1 MQLTRREHEFVASP
15 PQKLRF
21 RQAFTLV
28 ELLVVIAIIGILV
41 GLLLPAVQ
49 AAREAAR
56 RSQCVNNLMQLG
68 LAVHHYEFN
77 LERLPSGSI
86 NPDGPIRNEE
96 IGQHVSWIVQILPH
110 IEERSAYAQF
120 NQADGAYAGS
130 NARVRDHGIRLLS
143 CPSDPDAYQPD
154 SHGLT
159 SYVGCHND
167 QEAPIDESNTGLL
180 CLNSRVRFADILDG
194 STYTILLG
202 EGLIGKKS
210 LGWVSGTRA
219 TLRNTSRI
227 EVPARYGMQ
236 PVELDSDDANDSLHV
251 GNFGSYHTGGANFT
265 FADGSVQFLSQNIDA
280 TIYQMLGNR
289 ADGELLDS
297 PNW

>member
-1 MQLTRREHEFVASP
+1 MQRNQTEHDFVAAP
-15 PQKLRF
+15 PQQSRY

-96 IGQHVSWIVQILPH
+96 IGQHVSWIVQILPY

-130 NARVRDHGIRLLS
+130 NAKVREHGIRLLN
-143 CPSDPDAYQPD
+143 CPSDPEAYQPD

-159 SYVGCHND
+159 CYVGCHND
-167 QEAPIDESNTGLL
+167 EEAPIDESNTGLL
-180 CLNSRVRFADILDG
+180 YLNSKVRFADILDG

-202 EGLIGKKS
+202 EGLIGKNS

-227 EVPARYGMQ
+227 EVPTRYGM
-236 PVELDSDDANDSLHV
+236 PLIEAPSDNSNDSLYV

-265 FADGSVQFLSQNIDA
+265 FADGSVQFLSRNLD
-280 TIYQMLGNR
+280 TELYKRLGNR

-297 PNW
+297 HNW